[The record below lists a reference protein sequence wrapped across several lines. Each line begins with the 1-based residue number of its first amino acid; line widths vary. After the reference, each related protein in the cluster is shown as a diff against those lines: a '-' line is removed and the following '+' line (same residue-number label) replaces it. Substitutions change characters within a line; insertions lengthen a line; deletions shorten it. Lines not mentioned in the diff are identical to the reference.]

1 MSPKPLL
8 DIGDEEWHIVETILQ
23 RHVPDREVWAFGSRA
38 KWTAKEFSDLDLA
51 VLGEKSLTLDE
62 SSALA
67 DAFAGSDLP
76 WKVDVVDWTTIS
88 SSFRQ
93 IIKRDKVVVQRP
105 SKFQTLD
112 LGMSSEWSQMT
123 LGNLLE
129 IKHGYAFKGEYFSEM
144 PTPFQL
150 TTPGNFAIGGG
161 FQAGKGKFYN
171 GPVPDDYVLKA
182 DDLLVTMT
190 DLSKAADTLGYAA
203 VVPKILGTTWLHNQR
218 VGLISIKKGAPIS
231 EGFAHYLMRSPE
243 YRHWVVSTATGST
256 VKHTSPSRI
265 CEFEFSLPPIE
276 YQHEVAEILG
286 ALDDRITL
294 LRETNSTLEAIAQ
307 ALFKSWF
314 VDFDPVHAKMQGRAP
329 EGMDEATIA
338 LFPYGFEESEL
349 GSVPKGWVLSTVG
362 KAFVL
367 TMGQSPPGDTYNQKA
382 DGLPF
387 YQGRTDFGFRFPTK
401 RIYCNAP
408 TRLAEI
414 GDALVSVRAPVGDVN
429 MAIETCCIG
438 RGVAAVRHPDGCSG
452 YTFYTMR
459 NLGERFK
466 NFNSEGTVFGSINKK
481 DFEALPVLEP
491 SHPVLLAF
499 DKFSKALDGRIVIN
513 EEQIRLLV
521 ELRDALLPRLISG
534 TLKVS
539 SEESLVEGAR

>member
-1 MSPKPLL
+1 
-8 DIGDEEWHIVETILQ
+8 
-23 RHVPDREVWAFGSRA
+23 
-38 KWTAKEFSDLDLA
+38 
-51 VLGEKSLTLDE
+51 
-62 SSALA
+62 
-67 DAFAGSDLP
+67 
-76 WKVDVVDWTTIS
+76 
-88 SSFRQ
+88 
-93 IIKRDKVVVQRP
+93 
-105 SKFQTLD
+105 
-112 LGMSSEWSQMT
+112 MSSELRLLWESAGGKIPDEWDIVPLEALFRDAKSIAVGVMYPGTHAPGGVPLIKVGDIKGGIISSEPDFCISEEVNHEYRRSQLVGDELLIT
-123 LGNLLE
+123 LVGNPGECVVVTPEMAGWNPARAIAAMKLKDSELRTYVKTVLE
-129 IKHGYAFKGEYFSEM
+129 SAAGRHLIDSVLNTTVQKTLNLKDIRRLPIPIPTREGIRNISEM
-144 PTPFQL
+144 
-150 TTPGNFAIGGG
+150 AE
-161 FQAGKGKFYN
+161 A
-171 GPVPDDYVLKA
+171 
-182 DDLLVTMT
+182 
-190 DLSKAADTLGYAA
+190 
-203 VVPKILGTTWLHNQR
+203 
-218 VGLISIKKGAPIS
+218 
-231 EGFAHYLMRSPE
+231 
-243 YRHWVVSTATGST
+243 
-256 VKHTSPSRI
+256 
-265 CEFEFSLPPIE
+265 FS
-276 YQHEVAEILG
+276 
-286 ALDDRITL
+286 DRIAL
-294 LRETNSTLEAIAQ
+294 LRETNTTLEAIAQ

-329 EGMDEATIA
+329 EGMDEATA
-338 LFPYGFEESEL
+338 VLFPDSFDESDLE
-349 GSVPKGWVLSTVG
+349 VIPKGWEWSTVG

-438 RGVAAVRHPDGCSG
+438 RGVAAVRHSGGCSG

-466 NFNSEGTVFGSINKK
+466 NFDSEGTVFGSINKK
-481 DFEALPVLEP
+481 DFDALPVLAP

-499 DKFSKALDGRIVIN
+499 DKFSKVLDGRIAIN

-539 SEESLVEGAR
+539 SEESLVDGGR

>member
-1 MSPKPLL
+1 
-8 DIGDEEWHIVETILQ
+8 
-23 RHVPDREVWAFGSRA
+23 
-38 KWTAKEFSDLDLA
+38 
-51 VLGEKSLTLDE
+51 
-62 SSALA
+62 
-67 DAFAGSDLP
+67 
-76 WKVDVVDWTTIS
+76 
-88 SSFRQ
+88 
-93 IIKRDKVVVQRP
+93 
-105 SKFQTLD
+105 
-112 LGMSSEWSQMT
+112 MSSDWSQVK
-123 LGNLLE
+123 LGNLVN
-129 IKHGYAFKGEYFSEM
+129 IKHGFAFKGEFFSDA
-144 PTPFQL
+144 PTSFQL

-161 FQAGKGKFYN
+161 FQSGKGKFYS
-171 GPVPDDYVLKA
+171 GPVPEDYVLRA
-182 DDLLVTMT
+182 GDLLVTMT

-203 VVPKILGTTWLHNQR
+203 VVPDSLGTTWLHNQR
-218 VGLISIKKGAPIS
+218 VGLISIKPDASITQ
-231 EGFAHYLMRSPE
+231 GFVHYLMRSPE

-256 VKHTSPSRI
+256 VRHTSPGRI
-265 CEFEFSLPPIE
+265 CEFEFSLPPIK
-276 YQHEVAEILG
+276 YQHFVAEMLG

-294 LRETNSTLEAIAQ
+294 LRETNTTLEAITQ

-329 EGMDEATIA
+329 EGMDEATA
-338 LFPYGFEESEL
+338 VLFPDSFDESDLE
-349 GSVPKGWVLSTVG
+349 VIPKGWEWSTVG

-438 RGVAAVRHPDGCSG
+438 RGVAAVRHSGGCSG

-466 NFNSEGTVFGSINKK
+466 NFDSEGTVFGSINKK
-481 DFEALPVLEP
+481 DFDALPVLAP

-499 DKFSKALDGRIVIN
+499 DKFSKVLDGRIAIN

-539 SEESLVEGAR
+539 SEESLVDGGR